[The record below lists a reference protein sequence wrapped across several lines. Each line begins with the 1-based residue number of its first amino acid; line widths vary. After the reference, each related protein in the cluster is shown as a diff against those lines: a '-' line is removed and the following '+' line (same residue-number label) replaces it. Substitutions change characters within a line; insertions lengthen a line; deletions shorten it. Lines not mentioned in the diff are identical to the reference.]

1 MNAFCNCFF
10 ICNGLSNFKMILLVA
25 LLTVVVVVLGNEN
38 EKLYVRCEISEKCS
52 CCRENELRKKIL
64 CSKVSR
70 Q

>member
-1 MNAFCNCFF
+1 
-10 ICNGLSNFKMILLVA
+10 MILLVA
-25 LLTVVVVVLGNEN
+25 LLTVVVVVLGSEN

-52 CCRENELRKKIL
+52 CFRKNELRKNIL